1 MEKYRIICN
10 VRGLCWG
17 FAVIFTTEQ
26 IFGEDVLPFH
36 IRSFEELA
44 LPPFK
49 LNFAHDFKFLEQLG
63 QFHALSALNWW
74 INSYWMP
81 VTYILGQGTEGKVS
95 KCSSKFS
102 GFTCA
107 VKVVPS
113 DLMIRTKH
121 SEPRFFICLALF
133 CIIQFVVEV
142 EWLLT
147 FYYMHHMQ
155 WCYADGKAKPS

>member
-1 MEKYRIICN
+1 MC
-10 VRGLCWG
+10 VVS
-17 FAVIFTTEQ
+17 A
-26 IFGEDVLPFH
+26 EDLQSYLLLSKFLAKMFCPSTLEVLKNW
-36 IRSFEELA
+36 RSHLSNWI
-44 LPPFK
+44 LPMTS
-49 LNFAHDFKFLEQLG
+49 KFLEQLG